1 MNLSYLILVAF
12 LVGFLLTA
20 RNIYRRGHPIA
31 GVLVSAG
38 AIGFFGCWLVP
49 LAGST
54 LDYVELPSTGQGLLG
69 PNGRIYTFTMHL
81 SRIQRYDPDG
91 RFEKGWFV
99 DARGGPAALGLTEKT
114 KIIVALHRRDVAI
127 IHTLDGE
134 PIGSPHAFVYKR
146 PGKQRLQMIPTPH
159 GGLPELSYDL
169 GSNDLMYPENYEVA
183 GVSLLPVTNMGR
195 QRGGLLPALLI
206 PFWNPII
213 PWILFAS
220 GFLLYQLTR
229 D

>member
-1 MNLSYLILVAF
+1 MNPSYLILLAF

-38 AIGFFGCWLVP
+38 AVGFLGCFLVP

-54 LDYVELPSTGQGLLG
+54 LNYVELPSTGHGLLG
-69 PNGRIYTFTMHL
+69 PDRRIFTFTMHL
-81 SRIQRYDPDG
+81 SRIQRYDPHG
-91 RFEKGWFV
+91 WFEKGWFV
-99 DARGGPAALGLTEKT
+99 DAAAGYGAIGLTDKGQIAFVPFRKNRAQIFATEGATVGTSRPYT
-114 KIIVALHRRDVAI
+114 KIGHDLHDLVDPEKYEI
-127 IHTLDGE
+127 EGVNL
-134 PIGSPHAFVYKR
+134 
-146 PGKQRLQMIPTPH
+146 
-159 GGLPELSYDL
+159 LPETD
-169 GSNDLMYPENYEVA
+169 
-183 GVSLLPVTNMGR
+183 MGR
-195 QRGGLLPALLI
+195 QRGGLLPALLV

-213 PWILFAS
+213 AWLLFAS